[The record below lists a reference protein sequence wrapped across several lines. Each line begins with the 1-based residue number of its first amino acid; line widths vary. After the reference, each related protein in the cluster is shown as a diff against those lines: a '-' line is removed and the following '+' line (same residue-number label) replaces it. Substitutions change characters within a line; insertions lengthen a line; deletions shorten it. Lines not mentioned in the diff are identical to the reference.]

1 MAPDHQRAVP
11 YFQVH
16 GLVTQPPS
24 ALNEALR
31 EAIDSLHQTLY
42 APSSIEL
49 TVPEAALL
57 QNAGADLDDHP
68 DRSDPLLEYATEFGA
83 ILATSLLVTE
93 AAKRLGGVTAVRV
106 RQLIADRSLFALR
119 SGGRWKIPVF
129 QFHDTGLVPNIGI
142 VNAALSPTIDAVSM
156 LRWYRTPNPE
166 LATSNGALCPLDWLK
181 LGMDPDAAA
190 KIARDL

>member
-1 MAPDHQRAVP
+1 MTLDQQQVAP

-16 GLVTQPPS
+16 GLAAQPPS

-42 APSSIEL
+42 APSNSEL
-49 TVPEAALL
+49 TAPEAALL
-57 QNAGADLDDHP
+57 ENAGADLDDHP
-68 DRSDPLLEYATEFGA
+68 ARSDPLLEYATEFGA
-83 ILATSLLVTE
+83 ILATSLRVAE

-106 RQLIADRSLFALR
+106 RQLIADRTLFALR

-129 QFHDTGLVPNIGI
+129 QFHDAGLVPNIGI
-142 VNAALSPTIDAVSM
+142 VNAALSPTIDAVSV
-156 LRWYRTPNPE
+156 LRWYRTPDPE
-166 LATSNGALCPLDWLK
+166 LATPNGALCPLDWLK
-181 LGMDPDAAA
+181 LGMDPGAVA

>member
-1 MAPDHQRAVP
+1 MTLDQQQVAP

-16 GLVTQPPS
+16 GLAAHPPS

-42 APSSIEL
+42 APSNSEL
-49 TVPEAALL
+49 TAPEAALL
-57 QNAGADLDDHP
+57 ENAGADLDDHP
-68 DRSDPLLEYATEFGA
+68 DLSDPLLEYATEFGA
-83 ILATSLLVTE
+83 ILATSLRVTE

-106 RQLIADRSLFALR
+106 RQLIADRTLFALR

-129 QFHDTGLVPNIGI
+129 QFHDAGLVPNIGI
-142 VNAALSPTIDAVSM
+142 VNAALSPTIDAVSV
-156 LRWYRTPNPE
+156 LRWYRTPDPE
-166 LATSNGALCPLDWLK
+166 LATPNGALCPLDWLK
-181 LGMDPDAAA
+181 LGMDPGAVA